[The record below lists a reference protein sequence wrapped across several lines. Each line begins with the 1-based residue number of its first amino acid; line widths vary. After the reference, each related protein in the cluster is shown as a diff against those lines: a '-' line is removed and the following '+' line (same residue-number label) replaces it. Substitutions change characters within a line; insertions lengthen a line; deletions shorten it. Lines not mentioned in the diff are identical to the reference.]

1 MPARYP
7 STAFRSITRRD
18 IKTQVIVELTFRV
31 DCLYAVV
38 GEANTKA
45 LLRAISGKPF
55 HDFSAIIDHL
65 LERYS
70 VCFDRVNQ

>member
-31 DCLYAVV
+31 DCLYAAA
-38 GEANTKA
+38 GIAETKA

-65 LERYS
+65 LETYS
-70 VCFDRVNQ
+70 EYFDRV